1 LSGPGVVKDPG
12 WMSRPIYPIKA
23 LLLGL
28 LTAQL
33 LATVLVHESNLELY
47 EKISVI
53 EAAGYLAV
61 PNQEIKP
68 HLLAW
73 RPAFYGGLFFTFS
86 LGTGLS
92 LAALAGA
99 WVWVRPA
106 GGRPAVLIF
115 LALVWLGGLA
125 AVNRAGFDFMASAFL
140 TAVPPVVFFF
150 SSRSKSDR
158 TETGGRPG
166 IWAFILPLILAA
178 LVWGFRADRDI
189 FLDIRDFLL
198 MANRPGQKVNDFYYR
213 YTLYPAEAF
222 KSLAQK
228 TLRTGRI
235 EVPSDPLLAAKL
247 EKILPAFDY
256 LPLPGPGPADLQI
269 KAKQGDLV
277 LLRGRSEVLRL
288 NPAEFLADPGRSL
301 VKFSSLTD
309 RSSPLRRA
317 TFYSLV
323 AGLPLTLYLC
333 LFSMAVWLGR
343 RRLKPGPA
351 SVMAGLV
358 CLAVSLSALAPIH
371 SAKSGASDQQSP
383 AELLSSPDWKVRVM
397 GLRLV
402 EANNLEIGNFPD
414 YRRFLTSPH
423 VPERYWLAEALG
435 RSRLPATHGAITD
448 LLADPQ
454 PNVVCAALEAL
465 GRRGRGTAV
474 PEILKII
481 KTTDHWYVQ
490 WYAYRALR
498 SLGWSQAASN

>member
-1 LSGPGVVKDPG
+1 
-12 WMSRPIYPIKA
+12 MSRPIYPIKA

-33 LATVLVHESNLELY
+33 LATVFVHKSNLELY

-53 EAAGYLAV
+53 EAAGYLTV

-68 HLLAW
+68 QLLTW

-86 LGTGLS
+86 LGAGLS
-92 LAALAGA
+92 LAALAAA
-99 WVWVRPA
+99 WLWVRPA
-106 GGRPAVLIF
+106 GGRPAVLIL
-115 LALVWLGGLA
+115 LALAWLGGLA
-125 AVNRAGFDFMASAFL
+125 AVNLAGFDFMASVFL
-140 TAVPPVVFFF
+140 FTVPPVVFFF
-150 SSRSKSDR
+150 SSRTRSDR
-158 TETGGRPG
+158 TETVGRPG

-198 MANRPGQKVNDFYYR
+198 MANRPGQRINDFYYK
-213 YTLYPAEAF
+213 YTLYPAESF

-228 TLRTGRI
+228 TLRTCRI
-235 EVPSDPLLAAKL
+235 EVSSDPVLAAEL
-247 EKILPAFDY
+247 EKTMPVFDY
-256 LPLPGPGPADLQI
+256 LPLPGPGPADLEIAGQ
-269 KAKQGDLV
+269 QGDLV

-288 NPAEFLADPGRSL
+288 DPAEFLADPGRSL

-309 RSSPLRRA
+309 RRSPLRRA
-317 TFYSLV
+317 TFYSLI
-323 AGLPLTLYLC
+323 AGLPLTIYLC
-333 LFSMAVWLGR
+333 LFSLVFWLGR
-343 RRLKPGPA
+343 RRFKSGPA

-358 CLAVSLSALAPIH
+358 CLALCVSALAPIH
-371 SAKSGASDQQSP
+371 LAKSGASGKQST
-383 AELLSSPDWKVRVM
+383 AELLSSPDWTDRVM

-402 EANNLEIGNFPD
+402 EASNLEIGNFAN

-423 VPERYWLAEALG
+423 APERYWLAGALG
-435 RSRLPATHGAITD
+435 RSRLPANHGAITA
-448 LLADPQ
+448 LLADHQ

-465 GRRGRGTAV
+465 GRRGRGTDA

-481 KTTDHWYVQ
+481 KTSDHWYVQ

-498 SLGWSQAASN
+498 SLGWSQTASN